1 MTSVRFRWD
10 IGFKK
15 PRPILRGSPLYLKLP
30 VSCNVSFWWSSRA
43 SLVLN
48 FFSQQ
53 SLLQRKKTPAC
64 WRILK
69 RNWQLSRTQDAAAN
83 SGKLSVLPHACSVS
97 LTSVVHWHWKRE
109 YTFCPWLCFIHRD
122 TCINRCGIV
131 KCTMKNYSKSS
142 IHLKILL
149 TCLR

>member
-1 MTSVRFRWD
+1 MTSVHFSWD

-48 FFSQQ
+48 LFSQE

-69 RNWQLSRTQDAAAN
+69 RNWQLFQQCYKTICLVESRTQDAAAN
-83 SGKLSVLPHACSVS
+83 SGELSVLPHACSVS
-97 LTSVVHWHWKRE
+97 LTSVVHWHWVTMAELAARSRHDWE
-109 YTFCPWLCFIHRD
+109 
-122 TCINRCGIV
+122 IV
-131 KCTMKNYSKSS
+131 GSK
-142 IHLKILL
+142 
-149 TCLR
+149 LRWFHKSDLPQKDA